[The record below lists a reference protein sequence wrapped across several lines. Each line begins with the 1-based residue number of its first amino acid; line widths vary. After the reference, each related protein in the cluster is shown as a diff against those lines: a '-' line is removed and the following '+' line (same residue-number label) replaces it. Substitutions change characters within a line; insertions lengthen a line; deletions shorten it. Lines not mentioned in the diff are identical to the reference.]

1 MRTSIWGNSLRDPLA
16 LALLVLFSP
25 AIGGEKTTPDL
36 TNYKLTTD
44 GLGPLRVGMSYAE
57 FAKLGLRHDKPDL
70 MSTDFCTY
78 VSINGIEGVG
88 IYLTKDAG
96 NEFRLSTVDVQNPA
110 IKTASGAHVGNAL
123 AELKRTYAAKL
134 STQRIDWPD
143 GDSGHPDKIWIVHSD
158 SGRAMAFY
166 PDHGN
171 RNRIG
176 MIYAGS
182 NTIYIDCF

>member
-1 MRTSIWGNSLRDPLA
+1 MRTSIWGNSLRTPLA
-16 LALLVLFSP
+16 LALVVLFSP

-57 FAKLGLRHDKPDL
+57 FAQLGLRHDKPDL
-70 MSTDFCTY
+70 MGTDFCTY

-134 STQRIDWPD
+134 STRRIDWPD
-143 GDSGHPDKIWIVHSD
+143 GDSGRPDKIWIVHSD